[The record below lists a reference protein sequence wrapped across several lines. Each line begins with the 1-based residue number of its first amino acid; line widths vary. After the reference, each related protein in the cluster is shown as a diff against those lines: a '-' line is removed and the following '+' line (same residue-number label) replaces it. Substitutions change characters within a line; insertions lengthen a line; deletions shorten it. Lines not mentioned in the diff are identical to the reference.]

1 MSSSIY
7 FSIDYRSPSS
17 GLGQIVDPQAPLEVD
32 GKYNLT
38 LVATYPK
45 NNEYPYQNNPHYVET
60 KLIMTE
66 DDWLNLEEMGQL
78 YDYLVSQGVETVY
91 DSELSYDYPD
101 RFDENGHIPLVDWI
115 MTIKECSCHWLIG

>member
-7 FSIDYRSPSS
+7 FSIDYRSPAS

-45 NNEYPYQNNPHYVET
+45 NNEYPFQVDPNYVES
-60 KLIMTE
+60 KLIMTQ
-66 DDWLNLEEMGQL
+66 DDFMNSDELQELH
-78 YDYLVSQGVETVY
+78 DYLISKGVKEVY
-91 DSELSYDYPD
+91 DSELSCEYPQH
-101 RFDENGHIPLVDWI
+101 FDERGHAPLDTWI
-115 MTIKECSCHWLIG
+115 KIIRQFC

>member
-45 NNEYPYQNNPHYVET
+45 NNEYPFQVDPNYVES
-60 KLIMTE
+60 KLIMTQ
-66 DDWLNLEEMGQL
+66 DDFMNSDELQELH
-78 YDYLVSQGVETVY
+78 DYLISKGVKEVY
-91 DSELSYDYPD
+91 DSELSYDYPEH
-101 RFDENGHIPLVDWI
+101 FDEKGRAPLDSWI
-115 MTIKECSCHWLIG
+115 EIMRQFC